1 MPREGSRERE
11 KEAKRGREGERDKGI
26 KLIGILASRNKL
38 FYFRVYIYRF
48 DIFDLDPVFLLFPKI
63 LGKRINLS
71 EHRASS

>member
-11 KEAKRGREGERDKGI
+11 KEREGERVKGI

-48 DIFDLDPVFLLFPKI
+48 DIFDLDPVFLLFSKI